1 MAEFTTSRTYAN
13 LLCAIAHE
21 MIASRRYL
29 VFARVAEEEDR
40 QQAAVL
46 FRYISAR
53 RKSHAEAH
61 LRLLDALDDARAH
74 HGSSTAIEH
83 LKASIANAFHE
94 YAVTYPGMAST
105 ARDEG
110 FDEIADWFDRAAEAS
125 RAQACRFEQALEA
138 TQLKSVGFGT

>member
-29 VFARVAEEEDR
+29 AFARVAEEEDQ

-46 FRYISAR
+46 FRYISTR

-61 LRLLDALDDARAH
+61 LRLLDALEDARALQ
-74 HGSSTAIEH
+74 SSDTAIEH
-83 LKASIANAFHE
+83 LKASIAHAFQE
-94 YAVTYPGMAST
+94 YAVTYPGMART

-110 FDEIADWFDRAAEAS
+110 LDEIADWFDLVAEAR
-125 RAQACRFEQALEA
+125 RAQACRFEHALEA